1 MQTAIFLAAM
11 LPTLSFAEK
20 SARLALPN
28 ELRQG
33 IIPDFFVLEKNGI
46 DELYRDDI
54 KEAVKKTGAKRV
66 VLSFF
71 ATYCVPCREE
81 FAILKKNKGELEK
94 RGVLVYLI
102 DAGEDIRTHG
112 GKAMEMAE
120 KNAGGAFPCY
130 FDPNVILF
138 KSFGLAREGE
148 DPGLPLTLVLDSDLR
163 AIGILKGKMG
173 DDFPQVLWETLSE
186 PEFSGLKD

>member
-1 MQTAIFLAAM
+1 MEPTMRIATIIVLLAAL
-11 LPTLSFAEK
+11 LPIFSFAQK
-20 SARLALPN
+20 STRLALPS
-28 ELRQG
+28 ELKQG

-94 RGVLVYLI
+94 HGILIYLI
-102 DAGEDIRTHG
+102 DVGEDIRSSG
-112 GKAMEMAE
+112 VKVSEMV
-120 KNAGGAFPCY
+120 KNAGSTFPYY

-138 KSFGLAREGE
+138 KSFGLIKRGE
-148 DPGLPLTLVLDSDLR
+148 DPSLPLTLILDSNLQ
-163 AIGILKGKMG
+163 ALGILKDKMG
-173 DDFPQVLWETLSE
+173 SDFPQVLWGEW
-186 PEFSGLKD
+186 

>member
-1 MQTAIFLAAM
+1 MESTMRMMLMVILLAVF
-11 LPTLSFAEK
+11 SFAQK
-20 SARLALPN
+20 TARLALPN

-54 KEAVKKTGAKRV
+54 KDAVKKTSAKRV

-71 ATYCVPCREE
+71 ATYCVPCRDE

-102 DAGEDIRTHG
+102 DVGEDIRTSG
-112 GKAMEMAE
+112 GKASEMA
-120 KNAGGAFPCY
+120 GDAFPCY
-130 FDPNVILF
+130 FDPNAILF
-138 KSFGLAREGE
+138 KSFGLVKRGE
-148 DPGLPLTLVLDSDLR
+148 DPGLPLTIVLDSNLQVV
-163 AIGILKGKMG
+163 GILKGKMG
-173 DDFPQVLWETLSE
+173 SDFPQVLWGEL
-186 PEFSGLKD
+186 

>member
-1 MQTAIFLAAM
+1 MRITQVAILLAAL
-11 LPTLSFAEK
+11 LPIFSFAQK
-20 SARLALPN
+20 SSRLTLPS
-28 ELRQG
+28 ELKRG

-81 FAILKKNKGELEK
+81 FTILKNNKGELEK
-94 RGVLVYLI
+94 RGILVYLI
-102 DAGEDIRTHG
+102 DVGEDIRSSG
-112 GKAMEMAE
+112 EKVSEMVE
-120 KNAGGAFPCY
+120 KNAGSAFPYY

-138 KSFGLAREGE
+138 KSFGLVKRGE
-148 DPGLPLTLVLDSDLR
+148 DPSLPLTIVLNSNLQ
-163 AIGILKGKMG
+163 AVGILKGKMG
-173 DDFPQVLWETLSE
+173 SDFPQVLWGEW
-186 PEFSGLKD
+186 

>member
-1 MQTAIFLAAM
+1 MVILLAAI
-11 LPTLSFAEK
+11 LTVFSFAEK
-20 SARLALPN
+20 STRLALPN

-54 KEAVKKTGAKRV
+54 KEAVKKAGAKRV
-66 VLSFF
+66 VFSFF

-81 FAILKKNKGELEK
+81 FAILKKNKAELEK

-102 DAGEDIRTHG
+102 DVGEDIRTNG
-112 GKAMEMAE
+112 VKAGEMAE

-138 KSFGLAREGE
+138 KSFGLAKQGE
-148 DPGLPLTLVLDSDLR
+148 APGLPLTIILDSNLQ
-163 AIGILKGKMG
+163 AVGILKGKMG
-173 DDFPQVLWETLSE
+173 SDFPQVLWETMSE
-186 PEFSGLKD
+186 PGFTGLKD